1 MMNKRKGS
9 KRITHTK
16 YGIVMR
22 CISVLLTIVGYVF
35 MRWFDLTIIDI
46 SLDGILMALGL
57 CFWELSYH

>member
-1 MMNKRKGS
+1 
-9 KRITHTK
+9 
-16 YGIVMR
+16 MR